1 MPFPKVTREDVLE
14 KLEKVD
20 IRKGDVIYVPS
31 FTPILGN
38 AENIIDDTID
48 ALIEVVGVGGTIVMP
63 TFNWDYC
70 KGEVF
75 DPETSPSQ
83 VGVLTEMFRKRTSV
97 LRSITPPWC
106 TFAATGK
113 LAKEIVGIKG
123 TSPFGR
129 DSILEFLYEINAK
142 YVLLGCLYNESV
154 VHLHWLEERFEVP
167 YRYWKQFKGQ
177 VKIKGELVKN
187 ISYMYARRLDT
198 DATIDSNHLTTA
210 FEKTG
215 KVKVE
220 KLGLGELRSF
230 GTKDYVEFMIP
241 YFEKDRL
248 VALRQEDRKGFE

>member
-1 MPFPKVTREDVLE
+1 MPFPKVTKRDVIE
-14 KLEKVD
+14 KLEKVG
-20 IRKGDVIYVPS
+20 IRKADVIYVPS
-31 FTPILGN
+31 FTPVLGN

-48 ALIEVVGVGGTIVMP
+48 ALIEAVGADGTVVMP

-75 DPETSPSQ
+75 DPETTPSQ
-83 VGVLTEMFRKRTSV
+83 VGVLTEMFRKRTGV
-97 LRSITPPWC
+97 LRSIAPPWC

-113 LAKEIVGIKG
+113 LAKEIVGIKC
-123 TSPFGR
+123 TSSFGR
-129 DSILEFLYEINAK
+129 DSILGFLYDINAK
-142 YVLLGCLYNESV
+142 YVLLGCSYKEGA
-154 VHLHWLEERFEVP
+154 VHIHWLEEKYEVP

-177 VKIKGELVKN
+177 IKIKEKLVEN
-187 ISYMYARRLDT
+187 VSYMYARRLDT
-198 DATIDSNHLTTA
+198 VVTIDSNHLTTA

-241 YFEKDRL
+241 YFEKDGL

>member
-1 MPFPKVTREDVLE
+1 MPFPKVTKRDVIE

-38 AENIIDDTID
+38 TENIIDDTID
-48 ALIEVVGVGGTIVMP
+48 ALIEVVGADGTVVMP

-83 VGVLTEMFRKRTSV
+83 VGVLTEMFRKRIGV

-113 LAKEIVGIKG
+113 MAKEIVGIKG
-123 TSPFGR
+123 TSSFGS
-129 DSILEFLYEINAK
+129 DSILEFIYEINAK
-142 YVLLGCLYNESV
+142 YVLLGCSYNEGA
-154 VHLHWLEERFEVP
+154 VHIHWLEERFEVP

-177 VKIKGELVKN
+177 VKTKGELVKN

-198 DATIDSNHLTTA
+198 DVTIDSNHLTTA

-220 KLGLGELRSF
+220 KLGLGELKSF
-230 GTKDYVEFMIP
+230 RTKDYVEFMIP
-241 YFEKDRL
+241 YFKKDTL
-248 VALRQEDRKGFE
+248 VVLRSEGRRNSE